1 MRWYL
6 NPLQLRDLGRDV
18 CRIGGGGG
26 PRSLRV
32 NGVGKPA
39 GWLLP
44 TSRVEL
50 EVVAGDGSIASFA
63 PELPV
68 PLPLAYAYRLARALD
83 APLVGTIDPE
93 RLDLE
98 LGL

>member
-6 NPLQLRDLGRDV
+6 NPRQLRDLGRDV
-18 CRIGGGGG
+18 CRIGSGGG
-26 PRSLRV
+26 PRSLRI
-32 NGVGKPA
+32 NGIGKPA

-44 TSRVEL
+44 TSRVGL
-50 EVVAGDGSIASFA
+50 EVVARDGSLASFE

-68 PLPLAYAYRLARALD
+68 PVPLAYAYRLARALD
-83 APLVGTIDPE
+83 VPLLGTVEPE

-98 LGL
+98 LGR